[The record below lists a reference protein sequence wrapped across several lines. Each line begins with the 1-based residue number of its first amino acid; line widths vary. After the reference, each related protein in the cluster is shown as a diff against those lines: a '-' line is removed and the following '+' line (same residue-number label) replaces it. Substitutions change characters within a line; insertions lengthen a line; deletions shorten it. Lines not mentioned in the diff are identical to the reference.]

1 MKINPLILLAV
12 LSLAVSCQ
20 STASSQR
27 SVSIVG
33 LVPMSGTSTETA
45 IDPMMPMQATTEDVE
60 RSGAGLRLENRDGA
74 IGMGVELRQATY
86 ETPSDPT
93 ADSDGTEIA
102 GFFRRYLQDSNNSA
116 FIEASPILGLGL
128 DDGEGNETSAY
139 ALLRL
144 SAGYRWM
151 LAEDIFIDADAGYYM
166 TLITMD
172 TDTAA
177 PPTEEEVSGFG
188 VSLGIGLHF

>member
-1 MKINPLILLAV
+1 MKINQSILLAV
-12 LSLAVSCQ
+12 LLLAVSCQ

-33 LVPMSGTSTETA
+33 LVPMSGTTDTA
-45 IDPMMPMQATTEDVE
+45 GTAADVDVE
-60 RSGAGLRLENRDGA
+60 RSGVGVRLENRDGA

-86 ETPSDPT
+86 ENPSVIND
-93 ADSDGTEIA
+93 DRDGTEIA

-128 DDGEGNETSAY
+128 GGVAGNETSAY

-151 LAEDIFIDADAGYYM
+151 LAENIFIDADAGYYM

-172 TDTAA
+172 TDTAV
-177 PPTEEEVSGFG
+177 PPTEEDVSGAG
-188 VSLGIGLHF
+188 VSLAIGLNF

>member
-1 MKINPLILLAV
+1 MKINQSILLAV
-12 LSLAVSCQ
+12 LLLAVSCQ

-33 LVPMSGTSTETA
+33 LVPMSGTTETVDA
-45 IDPMMPMQATTEDVE
+45 DDADVE
-60 RSGAGLRLENRDGA
+60 RSGAGIRLENRDGA

-86 ETPSDPT
+86 ETPSVIND
-93 ADSDGTEIA
+93 DRDGTEIA

-128 DDGEGNETSAY
+128 DDGTGDETSAY

-151 LAEDIFIDADAGYYM
+151 LAENIFIDADAGYYM

-172 TDTAA
+172 RETPA
-177 PPTEEEVSGFG
+177 PATEDDVSGVG
-188 VSLGIGLHF
+188 VSLAIGFNF

>member
-1 MKINPLILLAV
+1 MKINQSILFAV
-12 LSLAVSCQ
+12 LLLAVSCQ

-33 LVPMSGTSTETA
+33 LVPMSGTTETVDA
-45 IDPMMPMQATTEDVE
+45 ADADVE
-60 RSGAGLRLENRDGA
+60 RSGAGIRLENRDGA

-86 ETPSDPT
+86 ENPRFIND
-93 ADSDGTEIA
+93 DRDGTEIA

-116 FIEASPILGLGL
+116 FMEASPILGLGL
-128 DDGEGNETSAY
+128 DDGAGNETSAY

-151 LAEDIFIDADAGYYM
+151 LAENIFIDADAGYYM

-172 TDTAA
+172 TDTAV
-177 PPTEEEVSGFG
+177 PSTEEDVSGVG
-188 VSLGIGLHF
+188 VSLAIGLNF

>member
-1 MKINPLILLAV
+1 MKINQSILLAV
-12 LSLAVSCQ
+12 LLLAVSCQ

-33 LVPMSGTSTETA
+33 LVPMSGTTETVGA
-45 IDPMMPMQATTEDVE
+45 DDADVE

-86 ETPSDPT
+86 ENPSDIN
-93 ADSDGTEIA
+93 DDCDGTEIA

-128 DDGEGNETSAY
+128 DDGTGNETSAY

-151 LAEDIFIDADAGYYM
+151 LAENIFIDADAGYYM

-172 TDTAA
+172 RETPA
-177 PPTEEEVSGFG
+177 PATEDDVSGVG
-188 VSLGIGLHF
+188 VSLAIGFNF

>member
-1 MKINPLILLAV
+1 MKINQSILFAV
-12 LSLAVSCQ
+12 LLLAVSCQ

-33 LVPMSGTSTETA
+33 LVPMSGTTETVDA
-45 IDPMMPMQATTEDVE
+45 ADVDVE
-60 RSGAGLRLENRDGA
+60 RSGAGIRLENRDGA

-86 ETPSDPT
+86 ENPRFIND
-93 ADSDGTEIA
+93 DRDGTEIA

-116 FIEASPILGLGL
+116 FMEASPILGLGL
-128 DDGEGNETSAY
+128 DDGAGNETSAY

-151 LAEDIFIDADAGYYM
+151 LAENIFIDADAGYYM

-172 TDTAA
+172 TDTAV
-177 PPTEEEVSGFG
+177 PSTEEDVSGVG
-188 VSLGIGLHF
+188 VSLAIGLNF

>member
-1 MKINPLILLAV
+1 MKINQLILLAILLV
-12 LSLAVSCQ
+12 AGSCQ

-27 SVSIVG
+27 SVSVVG
-33 LVPMSGTSTETA
+33 LVPMSGTSTETVGA
-45 IDPMMPMQATTEDVE
+45 IDTDVE
-60 RSGAGLRLENRDGA
+60 RSGAGVRLENRDGA

-86 ETPSDPT
+86 EDPSVIGD
-93 ADSDGTEIA
+93 DLDGTEIA

-128 DDGEGNETSAY
+128 DDGTGNETSAY
-139 ALLRL
+139 ALFRL

-151 LAEDIFIDADAGYYM
+151 LAENIFVDVDAGYYM

-172 TDTAA
+172 TDTPA
-177 PPTEEEVSGFG
+177 PATEDDVSGVG
-188 VSLGIGLHF
+188 VSLAIGFNF

>member
-1 MKINPLILLAV
+1 MKINQSILFAV
-12 LSLAVSCQ
+12 LLLAVSCQ

-33 LVPMSGTSTETA
+33 LVPMSGTTETVDA
-45 IDPMMPMQATTEDVE
+45 ADDAVE
-60 RSGAGLRLENRDGA
+60 RSGAGIRLENRDGA

-86 ETPSDPT
+86 QDPG
-93 ADSDGTEIA
+93 AADDDSDGIEIA

-128 DDGEGNETSAY
+128 DDGKGDETSAY

-151 LAEDIFIDADAGYYM
+151 LAENIFIDADAGYYM

-172 TDTAA
+172 TDTVV
-177 PPTEEEVSGFG
+177 PSKEEDVSGVG
-188 VSLGIGLHF
+188 VSLAIGLNF

>member
-12 LSLAVSCQ
+12 LPLAVSCQ

-33 LVPMSGTSTETA
+33 LVPMSGTTETVGA
-45 IDPMMPMQATTEDVE
+45 DDADVE

-86 ETPSDPT
+86 QNPGVVD
-93 ADSDGTEIA
+93 DDRDGTEIA

-116 FIEASPILGLGL
+116 FIEASPVLGLGL
-128 DDGEGNETSAY
+128 DDGTGNETSAY

-151 LAEDIFIDADAGYYM
+151 LAENIFVDVDAGYYM
-166 TLITMD
+166 TLMTMD
-172 TDTAA
+172 RDMPPAT
-177 PPTEEEVSGFG
+177 PTEDDVSGVG
-188 VSLGIGLHF
+188 VGLAIGLNF

>member
-12 LSLAVSCQ
+12 LPLAVSCQ

-33 LVPMSGTSTETA
+33 LVPMSGTSTENISALDT
-45 IDPMMPMQATTEDVE
+45 DVE
-60 RSGAGLRLENRDGA
+60 RSGAGIRLENRDGA

-86 ETPSDPT
+86 EDPSASND
-93 ADSDGTEIA
+93 DRDGTEIV

-128 DDGEGNETSAY
+128 DDGTGDETSAY

-151 LAEDIFIDADAGYYM
+151 LAENIFIDADAGYYM

-172 TDTAA
+172 TDTVE
-177 PPTEEEVSGFG
+177 PSTEEDVSGVG
-188 VSLGIGLHF
+188 VSLAIGLNF

>member
-1 MKINPLILLAV
+1 MKINQSILFAV
-12 LSLAVSCQ
+12 LLLAVSCQ

-33 LVPMSGTSTETA
+33 LVPMSGTTETVDA
-45 IDPMMPMQATTEDVE
+45 ADVDVE
-60 RSGAGLRLENRDGA
+60 RSGAGIRLENRDGA

-86 ETPSDPT
+86 ENPRFIND
-93 ADSDGTEIA
+93 DRDGTEIA

-116 FIEASPILGLGL
+116 FMEASPILGLGL
-128 DDGEGNETSAY
+128 DDGAGNETSAY

-151 LAEDIFIDADAGYYM
+151 LAENIFIDADAGYYM

-172 TDTAA
+172 TDTTV
-177 PPTEEEVSGFG
+177 PSTEEDVSGAG
-188 VSLGIGLHF
+188 VSLAIGLNF

>member
-12 LSLAVSCQ
+12 LPLAVSCQ

-33 LVPMSGTSTETA
+33 LVPMSGTSTETVSA
-45 IDPMMPMQATTEDVE
+45 ADFDVE

-86 ETPSDPT
+86 QNPGVVD
-93 ADSDGTEIA
+93 DDRDGTEIA

-116 FIEASPILGLGL
+116 FMEASPILGLGL
-128 DDGEGNETSAY
+128 DDGAGNETSAY

-151 LAEDIFIDADAGYYM
+151 LAENIFVDVDAGYYM
-166 TLITMD
+166 TLIAIDKETP
-172 TDTAA
+172 A
-177 PPTEEEVSGFG
+177 PATEDDVNGVGVGLAIGFN
-188 VSLGIGLHF
+188 F

>member
-1 MKINPLILLAV
+1 MKINQSILFAV
-12 LSLAVSCQ
+12 LLLAVSCQ

-33 LVPMSGTSTETA
+33 LVPMSGTTETVDDA
-45 IDPMMPMQATTEDVE
+45 DADVE
-60 RSGAGLRLENRDGA
+60 RSGAGIRLENRDGA

-86 ETPSDPT
+86 ENPSVINEDR
-93 ADSDGTEIA
+93 DGIEIA

-128 DDGEGNETSAY
+128 DDGAGNETSAY

-151 LAEDIFIDADAGYYM
+151 LAENIFIDADAGYYM

-172 TDTAA
+172 TDTVVSSK
-177 PPTEEEVSGFG
+177 EEDVSGVG
-188 VSLGIGLHF
+188 VSLAIGLNF

>member
-12 LSLAVSCQ
+12 LPLAVSCQ

-33 LVPMSGTSTETA
+33 LVPMSGTTETVDA
-45 IDPMMPMQATTEDVE
+45 DDADVE
-60 RSGAGLRLENRDGA
+60 RSGAGIRLENRDGA

-86 ETPSDPT
+86 ENPRFIND
-93 ADSDGTEIA
+93 DRDGTEIA

-128 DDGEGNETSAY
+128 DDGTGDETSAY

-151 LAEDIFIDADAGYYM
+151 LAENIFIDADAGYYM

-172 TDTAA
+172 TDTAV
-177 PPTEEEVSGFG
+177 PPTEEDVSGVG
-188 VSLGIGLHF
+188 VSLAIGLNF

>member
-1 MKINPLILLAV
+1 MKINQLILLAV
-12 LSLAVSCQ
+12 LLVAGSCQ

-27 SVSIVG
+27 SVSVVG
-33 LVPMSGTSTETA
+33 LVPMSGTTETVGA
-45 IDPMMPMQATTEDVE
+45 VDTDVE
-60 RSGAGLRLENRDGA
+60 RSGAGIRLENRDGA

-86 ETPSDPT
+86 ENPSVVD
-93 ADSDGTEIA
+93 DDRDGIEIA

-128 DDGEGNETSAY
+128 DDGIGNETSAY

-151 LAEDIFIDADAGYYM
+151 LAENIFVDVDAGYYM

-172 TDTAA
+172 TGNISA
-177 PPTEEEVSGFG
+177 PATEDDVSGVG
-188 VSLGIGLHF
+188 VSLAIGFNF

>member
-1 MKINPLILLAV
+1 MKINQLIILPVLLVAG
-12 LSLAVSCQ
+12 SCQ

-33 LVPMSGTSTETA
+33 LVPMSGTLTETVG
-45 IDPMMPMQATTEDVE
+45 ATDADVE
-60 RSGAGLRLENRDGA
+60 RSGVGLRLENRDGA

-86 ETPSDPT
+86 ENPSVINEDR
-93 ADSDGTEIA
+93 DGIEIA

-128 DDGEGNETSAY
+128 DDGAGNETSAY

-151 LAEDIFIDADAGYYM
+151 LAENIFIDADAGYYM

-172 TDTAA
+172 TDTAV
-177 PPTEEEVSGFG
+177 PSTEEDVSGVG
-188 VSLGIGLHF
+188 VSLAIGLNF

>member
-12 LSLAVSCQ
+12 LPLAVSCQ

-33 LVPMSGTSTETA
+33 LVPMSGTTETVDA
-45 IDPMMPMQATTEDVE
+45 DDADVE
-60 RSGAGLRLENRDGA
+60 RSGAGIRLENRDGA

-86 ETPSDPT
+86 EDPSASND
-93 ADSDGTEIA
+93 DRDGTEIA

-128 DDGEGNETSAY
+128 DDGTGDETSAY

-151 LAEDIFIDADAGYYM
+151 LAENIFIDADAGYYM

-172 TDTAA
+172 TDTAVS
-177 PPTEEEVSGFG
+177 PTEEDISGVG
-188 VSLGIGLHF
+188 VSLAIGFNF

>member
-1 MKINPLILLAV
+1 MKINQSILLAV
-12 LSLAVSCQ
+12 LLVAGSCQ

-27 SVSIVG
+27 SVSVVG
-33 LVPMSGTSTETA
+33 LVPMSGTTETVGA
-45 IDPMMPMQATTEDVE
+45 DDADVE
-60 RSGAGLRLENRDGA
+60 RSGAGIRLENRDGA

-86 ETPSDPT
+86 EDPSASND
-93 ADSDGTEIA
+93 DRDGTEIA

-128 DDGEGNETSAY
+128 DDGTGDETSAY

-151 LAEDIFIDADAGYYM
+151 LAENIFIDADAGYYM
-166 TLITMD
+166 TLITRD
-172 TDTAA
+172 TDTTV
-177 PPTEEEVSGFG
+177 PSTEEDVSGVG
-188 VSLGIGLHF
+188 VSLAIGLNF

>member
-1 MKINPLILLAV
+1 MKINQSILFAV
-12 LSLAVSCQ
+12 LLLAVSCQ

-33 LVPMSGTSTETA
+33 LVPMSGTTETVDA
-45 IDPMMPMQATTEDVE
+45 VDPDVE
-60 RSGAGLRLENRDGA
+60 RSGAGIRLENRDGA

-86 ETPSDPT
+86 QDPR
-93 ADSDGTEIA
+93 AADDDSDGIEIA

-128 DDGEGNETSAY
+128 DDGKGDETSAY

-151 LAEDIFIDADAGYYM
+151 LAENIFIDADAGYYM

-172 TDTAA
+172 TDTVVSSK
-177 PPTEEEVSGFG
+177 EEDVSGVG
-188 VSLGIGLHF
+188 VSLAIGLNF

>member
-1 MKINPLILLAV
+1 MKINQIILLAV
-12 LSLAVSCQ
+12 VSIAGSCQ

-27 SVSIVG
+27 SVSVVG
-33 LVPMSGTSTETA
+33 LVPMSGTSTETVSA
-45 IDPMMPMQATTEDVE
+45 VDTDVE
-60 RSGAGLRLENRDGA
+60 RSGVGVRLENRDGA

-86 ETPSDPT
+86 ENPSVIND
-93 ADSDGTEIA
+93 DRDGTEIA
-102 GFFRRYLQDSNNSA
+102 GFFRRYLEDSNNSA

-128 DDGEGNETSAY
+128 DDGAGNETSAY

-151 LAEDIFIDADAGYYM
+151 LAENIFIDADAGYYM

-172 TDTAA
+172 TDTAK
-177 PPTEEEVSGFG
+177 PPTEEEISGFG

>member
-12 LSLAVSCQ
+12 LPLAVSCQ

-33 LVPMSGTSTETA
+33 LVPMSGTTETVDA
-45 IDPMMPMQATTEDVE
+45 DDADVE
-60 RSGAGLRLENRDGA
+60 RSGAGIRLENRDGA

-86 ETPSDPT
+86 EDPSASND
-93 ADSDGTEIA
+93 DRDGTEIA

-128 DDGEGNETSAY
+128 DDGTGDETSAY

-151 LAEDIFIDADAGYYM
+151 LAENIFIDADAGYYM

-172 TDTAA
+172 RETPA
-177 PPTEEEVSGFG
+177 PATEDDVSGVG
-188 VSLGIGLHF
+188 VSLAIGFNF

>member
-12 LSLAVSCQ
+12 LPLAVSCQ

-33 LVPMSGTSTETA
+33 LVPMSGTSTENISALDT
-45 IDPMMPMQATTEDVE
+45 DVE
-60 RSGAGLRLENRDGA
+60 RSGAGIRLENRDGA

-86 ETPSDPT
+86 EDPSASND
-93 ADSDGTEIA
+93 DRDGTEIA

-128 DDGEGNETSAY
+128 DDGTGDETSAY

-151 LAEDIFIDADAGYYM
+151 LAENIFIDADAGYYM

-172 TDTAA
+172 TDTAV
-177 PPTEEEVSGFG
+177 PSTEEDVSGVG
-188 VSLGIGLHF
+188 VSLAIGLNF

>member
-1 MKINPLILLAV
+1 MKINQSILLAA
-12 LSLAVSCQ
+12 LLLAVSCQ

-33 LVPMSGTSTETA
+33 LVPMSGTSTENA
-45 IDPMMPMQATTEDVE
+45 SAVDADVE
-60 RSGAGLRLENRDGA
+60 RSGAGIRLENRDGA

-86 ETPSDPT
+86 ENPSVIND
-93 ADSDGTEIA
+93 DRDGTEIA

-128 DDGEGNETSAY
+128 DDGTGNETSAY

-151 LAEDIFIDADAGYYM
+151 LAENIFIDADAGYYM

-172 TDTAA
+172 TDTAV
-177 PPTEEEVSGFG
+177 PSTEEDVSGAG
-188 VSLGIGLHF
+188 VSLAIGLNF

>member
-12 LSLAVSCQ
+12 LPLAVSCQ

-33 LVPMSGTSTETA
+33 LVPMSGTTETVGA
-45 IDPMMPMQATTEDVE
+45 DDADVE
-60 RSGAGLRLENRDGA
+60 RSGAGIRLENRDGA

-86 ETPSDPT
+86 EDPSASND
-93 ADSDGTEIA
+93 DRDGTEIA

-128 DDGEGNETSAY
+128 DDGTGDETSAY

-151 LAEDIFIDADAGYYM
+151 LAENIFIDADAGYYM

-172 TDTAA
+172 RETPA
-177 PPTEEEVSGFG
+177 PATEDDVSGVG
-188 VSLGIGLHF
+188 VSLAIGFNF

>member
-33 LVPMSGTSTETA
+33 LVPMSGTTETVDA
-45 IDPMMPMQATTEDVE
+45 ADADVE
-60 RSGAGLRLENRDGA
+60 RSGAGIRLENRDGA

-86 ETPSDPT
+86 QDPG
-93 ADSDGTEIA
+93 AADDDSDGIEIA

-128 DDGEGNETSAY
+128 DDGTGDETSAY

-151 LAEDIFIDADAGYYM
+151 LAENIFVDVDAGYYM
-166 TLITMD
+166 TLMTMD
-172 TDTAA
+172 RDMPPAT
-177 PPTEEEVSGFG
+177 PTEDDVSGVG
-188 VSLGIGLHF
+188 VGLAIGLNF

>member
-1 MKINPLILLAV
+1 MKINQLILLAV
-12 LSLAVSCQ
+12 LLVAVSCQ

-27 SVSIVG
+27 SVSVVG
-33 LVPMSGTSTETA
+33 LVPMSGTTETVGYA
-45 IDPMMPMQATTEDVE
+45 DTDVE
-60 RSGAGLRLENRDGA
+60 RSGAGIRLENRDGA

-86 ETPSDPT
+86 ENPRFIND
-93 ADSDGTEIA
+93 DRDGTEIA

-128 DDGEGNETSAY
+128 DDGAGNETSAY

-151 LAEDIFIDADAGYYM
+151 LAENIFIDADAGYYM

-172 TDTAA
+172 TDTAV
-177 PPTEEEVSGFG
+177 PSTEEDVSGVG
-188 VSLGIGLHF
+188 VSLAIGLNF

>member
-1 MKINPLILLAV
+1 MKINQSILFAV
-12 LSLAVSCQ
+12 LLLAVSCQ

-33 LVPMSGTSTETA
+33 LVPMSGTTETV
-45 IDPMMPMQATTEDVE
+45 DVDDLDVE
-60 RSGAGLRLENRDGA
+60 RSGAGIRLENRDGA

-86 ETPSDPT
+86 QDPG
-93 ADSDGTEIA
+93 AADDDSDGIEIA

-128 DDGEGNETSAY
+128 DDGKGDETSAY

-151 LAEDIFIDADAGYYM
+151 LAENIFIDADAGYYM

-172 TDTAA
+172 TDTVVSSK
-177 PPTEEEVSGFG
+177 EEDVSGVG
-188 VSLGIGLHF
+188 VSLAIGLNF